1 MLCFAVIPVGDGRPI
16 ADRRVL
22 NWRAALAA
30 GRGLTL
36 FTLLLLFDDVLVTF
50 WCWAQATAA
59 AAAAR
64 NVLLLLYVL
73 ALLSNVQGQGQ
84 GSRRGER
91 EETAAAASV
100 GGATVANV
108 FYTTN

>member
-50 WCWAQATAA
+50 W
-59 AAAAR
+59 
-64 NVLLLLYVL
+64 
-73 ALLSNVQGQGQ
+73 
-84 GSRRGER
+84 RRQQQQHGM
-91 EETAAAASV
+91 
-100 GGATVANV
+100 
-108 FYTTN
+108 FYYYYIYWH